1 MLMLK
6 IMKNMQKSEYDLR
19 LRISNPYMKIMPQHL
34 PCMIIYVQTRLKSL
48 LFKDKK
54 RPTFAQKVAQLRSKN
69 GSLTV

>member
-34 PCMIIYVQTRLKSL
+34 PCRIICADTPEKSI
-48 LFKDKK
+48 
-54 RPTFAQKVAQLRSKN
+54 V
-69 GSLTV
+69 